1 LRPQASPGRKRCA
14 CGAAAAA
21 ALAAAALAPDAA
33 VAQEAAVTLG
43 PIAGTIVLDSHLSD
57 YRWDT
62 RARAVWGAAGRADLG
77 RLGGGLRVWRASTTQ
92 GLGIPGEDERPR
104 VSLTGVELLG
114 ETRVASFAGVRLLAS
129 ATAGLLRIAWSPD
142 AVTVDDGTG
151 QSIEVGFAPISE
163 WTGGAGLGL
172 RREIA
177 GGLEAGVVVERS
189 WFRLDTTHR
198 AGGGIVTERETFGN
212 WTARVELTHRI
223 LQI

>member
-1 LRPQASPGRKRCA
+1 VAA
-14 CGAAAAA
+14 TVVAAAAA
-21 ALAAAALAPDAA
+21 AAVSVPAPAR
-33 VAQEAAVTLG
+33 AQEAAVTVG
-43 PIAGTIVLDSHLSD
+43 PIVGTVVLDSHLSD

-92 GLGIPGEDERPR
+92 SLGIPGEDDSPR

-172 RREIA
+172 RRPVA

-189 WFRLDTTHR
+189 WFRLDTSHR
-198 AGGGIVTERETFGN
+198 AGGGIVTERDTFGI
-212 WTARVELTHRI
+212 WSARVELSLRI